1 MIMQRFYIFFTFFLC
16 FSAFLR
22 AQDYPTGL
30 EFEDDRYQKQ
40 PLVSMQN
47 GGKSLPSSIDLSIYA
62 PFPRHQGTIFSCVG
76 WSVGY
81 GALTMERAI
90 QNGWTD
96 RAKITNE
103 SSSALF
109 LYNQIK
115 IGNCTRGARISDALI
130 FLQEKGDCLA
140 KYYDKNLDD
149 CEQPTTPDL
158 LKNASNFR
166 ISDYAALFD
175 GELDQIDKINRIK
188 RALAQNKPV
197 VIGLRIKNNFYK
209 LEDAAF
215 WHPYLGDTTY
225 AGGHAMVVVGYDDN
239 LASFRIFNS
248 WGPKWGKN
256 GMIWVKYN
264 EFAKYCKYAYIIYVG
279 QNKPIQ
285 NAANLAVK
293 SSPVVASTNET
304 LTEANLNELPLRE
317 ISGKFNFLRFTGLFN
332 AYSEP
337 VFEEAKVL
345 GEKNNYTLSNRL
357 WQVGDKFQLQ
367 IVPTFSNGYIYVL
380 SVDPTNK
387 KEVHWPKNEMFNEK
401 FTGAYQSGLSPFSEG
416 VIKIPDAQSVLK
428 LAHPGSEHLIIL
440 FSEKKINPPFMEY
453 LVDNLQYNAT
463 ENLYQTLTEILGV
476 HQIPASEVHFDKE
489 QMQFKAITRNSGAI
503 ISLVLKISVN

>member
-1 MIMQRFYIFFTFFLC
+1 MNMLRFNIFITIFLC
-16 FSAFLR
+16 FYGFLK

-30 EFEDDRYQKQ
+30 EFEDDRYNKQ
-40 PLVSMQN
+40 PLVSMQD
-47 GGKSLPSSIDLSIYA
+47 GGKSIPSSIDLSIYA
-62 PFPRHQGTIFSCVG
+62 PLPRHQGTIFSCVG

-81 GALTMERAI
+81 GALTIERAI

-96 RAKITNE
+96 RVKITNE

-149 CEQPTTPDL
+149 CEQPTTPEII
-158 LKNASNFR
+158 KNASNFK
-166 ISDYAALFD
+166 ITDYAALFD
-175 GELDQIDKINRIK
+175 GELNQIDKINRIK
-188 RALAQNKPV
+188 RVLAQNKPV
-197 VIGLRIKNNFYK
+197 IIGLRIKNNFYK

-215 WHPYLGDTTY
+215 WHPDLGDTTY

-239 LASFRIFNS
+239 LASFRVFNS
-248 WGPKWGKN
+248 WGSKWGKN
-256 GMIWVKYN
+256 GMIWIKYT

-285 NAANLAVK
+285 SSASQTIK
-293 SSPVVASTNET
+293 SSPVVASSNEA
-304 LTEANLNELPLRE
+304 LPEGNLNELPLRE
-317 ISGKFNFLRFTGLFN
+317 ISGKFNFLRFTGQFN

-345 GEKNNYTLSNRL
+345 GEKNIYTLSNRL
-357 WQVGDKFQLQ
+357 WKVGDKFQLQ
-367 IVPTFSNGYIYVL
+367 VIPSFLNGYIYVL

-387 KEVHWPKNEMFNEK
+387 KEVHWPKNELFNAK
-401 FTGAYQSGLSPFSEG
+401 FKGEYQSGLSPFSEG
-416 VIKIPDAQSVLK
+416 VIKIPDASSVLK
-428 LAHPGSEHLIIL
+428 LAHPGTDHLIIL
-440 FSEKKINPPFMEY
+440 FSEKKINTPFMEY
-453 LVDNLQYNAT
+453 LLDNLHFNGS
-463 ENLYQTLTEILGV
+463 ENLYQSLTEILGE
-476 HQIPASEVHFDKE
+476 HQIPTSEVHFDKE
-489 QMQFKAITRNSGAI
+489 QMQFKAITRNPGAI
-503 ISLVLKISVN
+503 IPLVLKIAVN

>member
-1 MIMQRFYIFFTFFLC
+1 MNMLRFNIFITIFLC
-16 FSAFLR
+16 FYGFLK

-30 EFEDDRYQKQ
+30 EFEDDCYNKQ
-40 PLVSMQN
+40 PLVSMQS
-47 GGKSLPSSIDLSIYA
+47 GGKSIPSSIDLSIYA
-62 PFPRHQGTIFSCVG
+62 PLPRHQGTIFSCVG

-81 GALTMERAI
+81 GALTIERAI

-96 RAKITNE
+96 RVKITNE

-149 CEQPTTPDL
+149 CEQPTTPEII
-158 LKNASNFR
+158 KNASNFK
-166 ISDYAALFD
+166 ITDYAALFD
-175 GELDQIDKINRIK
+175 GELNQIDKINRIK
-188 RALAQNKPV
+188 RVLAQNKPV

-215 WHPYLGDTTY
+215 WHPDLGDTTY

-239 LASFRIFNS
+239 LASFRVFNS
-248 WGPKWGKN
+248 WGSKWGKN
-256 GMIWVKYN
+256 GMIWIKYT

-285 NAANLAVK
+285 SSASQTIK
-293 SSPVVASTNET
+293 SSPVVASSNEA
-304 LTEANLNELPLRE
+304 LPEGNLNELPLRE
-317 ISGKFNFLRFTGLFN
+317 ISGKFNFLRFTGQFN

-345 GEKNNYTLSNRL
+345 GEKNIYTLSNRL
-357 WQVGDKFQLQ
+357 WKVGDKFQLQ
-367 IVPTFSNGYIYVL
+367 VVPEFSNGYIYVL
-380 SVDPTNK
+380 SVDPSNK
-387 KEVHWPKNEMFNEK
+387 KEVHWPKNEILNEK
-401 FTGAYQSGLSPFSEG
+401 FKGVHQSGLSPFSGG
-416 VIKIPDAQSVLK
+416 VIKIPDANSVLK
-428 LAHPGSEHLIIL
+428 LSHVGTDYLIIL
-440 FSEKKINPPFMEY
+440 FSEKKIQPPF
-453 LVDNLQYNAT
+453 LQYLKEHLSVGSS
-463 ENLYQTLTEILGV
+463 ENLYQSLIEILGQ
-476 HQIPASEVHFDKE
+476 HHIPTSEVHFDKE
-489 QMQFKAITRNSGAI
+489 QMQFKAITRNPGAI
-503 ISLVLKISVN
+503 IPLVLKIAVN

>member
-1 MIMQRFYIFFTFFLC
+1 M
-16 FSAFLR
+16 
-22 AQDYPTGL
+22 
-30 EFEDDRYQKQ
+30 
-40 PLVSMQN
+40 
-47 GGKSLPSSIDLSIYA
+47 
-62 PFPRHQGTIFSCVG
+62 
-76 WSVGY
+76 
-81 GALTMERAI
+81 
-90 QNGWTD
+90 
-96 RAKITNE
+96 
-103 SSSALF
+103 
-109 LYNQIK
+109 
-115 IGNCTRGARISDALI
+115 I

-158 LKNASNFR
+158 LKNANNFR

-215 WHPYLGDTTY
+215 WHPDLGDTTY

-304 LTEANLNELPLRE
+304 ITEANLNELPLRE

-503 ISLVLKISVN
+503 IPLVLKISVN

>member
-1 MIMQRFYIFFTFFLC
+1 MLRFL
-16 FSAFLR
+16 
-22 AQDYPTGL
+22 
-30 EFEDDRYQKQ
+30 
-40 PLVSMQN
+40 M
-47 GGKSLPSSIDLSIYA
+47 
-62 PFPRHQGTIFSCVG
+62 
-76 WSVGY
+76 
-81 GALTMERAI
+81 
-90 QNGWTD
+90 
-96 RAKITNE
+96 
-103 SSSALF
+103 
-109 LYNQIK
+109 
-115 IGNCTRGARISDALI
+115 GN
-130 FLQEKGDCLA
+130 
-140 KYYDKNLDD
+140 
-149 CEQPTTPDL
+149 
-158 LKNASNFR
+158 
-166 ISDYAALFD
+166 
-175 GELDQIDKINRIK
+175 LDQIDKINRIK

-215 WHPYLGDTTY
+215 WHPDLGDTTY

-248 WGPKWGKN
+248 WGSKWGKN

-304 LTEANLNELPLRE
+304 ITEANLNELPLRE

-453 LVDNLQYNAT
+453 LIDNLQYNAT

-503 ISLVLKISVN
+503 IPLVLKISVN

>member
-1 MIMQRFYIFFTFFLC
+1 MIMLRFYIFFTLFLC
-16 FSAFLR
+16 FSLFLR

-40 PLVSMQN
+40 PLVSLQN
-47 GGKSLPSSIDLSIYA
+47 GGKSIPSSIDLSVYA

-149 CEQPTTPDL
+149 CEQPTTPEL
-158 LKNASNFR
+158 VKNASNFR
-166 ISDYAALFD
+166 ITDYAALFD
-175 GELDQIDKINRIK
+175 GELDKNDKINRIK

-215 WHPYLGDTTY
+215 WHPDLGDTTY
-225 AGGHAMVVVGYDDN
+225 AGGHAAVVVGYDDN

-279 QNKPIQ
+279 QNKPVQ
-285 NAANLAVK
+285 NSANLSIK

-304 LTEANLNELPLRE
+304 FPEGILNEIPLRE
-317 ISGKFNFLRFTGLFN
+317 ISGKFNFLRFTGQFN
-332 AYSEP
+332 GYSEP

-345 GEKNNYTLSNRL
+345 GEKNSYNLSNSL
-357 WQVGDKFQLQ
+357 WKVGDKFQLQ
-367 IVPTFSNGYIYVL
+367 VVPFFSNGYIYVL

-387 KEVHWPKNEMFNEK
+387 KEVHWPKNELFNAK
-401 FTGAYQSGLSPFSEG
+401 FKGDFQSGLSPFSEG
-416 VIKIPDAQSVLK
+416 IIKIPDAYSVLK
-428 LAHPGSEHLIIL
+428 LSHSGTEHLVIL
-440 FSEKKINPPFMEY
+440 FSEKKINSNFMEF
-453 LVDNLQYNAT
+453 LLTNLHHNASN
-463 ENLYQTLTEILGV
+463 NLYQSLSEILGE
-476 HQIPASEVHFDKE
+476 HQIPTSDVHFNNE
-489 QMQFKAITRNSGAI
+489 LMQFKAITRNQGAI
-503 ISLVLKISVN
+503 IPLILKIEVN

>member
-1 MIMQRFYIFFTFFLC
+1 MLRFSILLTLALSFAAYIH
-16 FSAFLR
+16 
-22 AQDYPTGL
+22 AQEYPTGL
-30 EFEDDRYQKQ
+30 EFEDDRYLKQ

-47 GGKSLPSSIDLSIYA
+47 GGKSIPSAVDLSVYA

-81 GALTMERAI
+81 GAFTMERAI
-90 QNGWTD
+90 LNGWTD
-96 RAKITNE
+96 RVKITDE

-115 IGNCTRGARISDALI
+115 IGNCSRGARISDALI
-130 FLQEKGDCLA
+130 YLQEKGDCLA

-149 CEQPTTPDL
+149 CEQPATPAL
-158 LKNASNFR
+158 IKNASNFK
-166 ISDYAALFD
+166 ITDYAALFD
-175 GELDQIDKINRIK
+175 GELDQNDKINRIK

-197 VIGLRIKNNFYK
+197 IIGLRIKNNFYK

-215 WHPYLGDTTY
+215 WHPDLGDTTY

-239 LASFRIFNS
+239 LSSFRIFNS
-248 WGPKWGKN
+248 WGQKWGKN

-285 NAANLAVK
+285 NIVNQTIK

-304 LTEANLNELPLRE
+304 LLQTDLKALPLRD
-317 ISGKFNFLRFTGLFN
+317 IAGKFNFLRFTGKFN
-332 AYSEP
+332 AFSEP
-337 VFEEAKVL
+337 VFEEAKVM
-345 GEKNNYTLSNRL
+345 GEKNSYTLTNRL

-367 IVPTFSNGYIYVL
+367 VVPSFSNGYIYVL
-380 SVDPTNK
+380 SVDPMNK
-387 KEVHWPKNEMFNEK
+387 KEVHWPKNEKFNEK
-401 FTGAYQSGLSPFSEG
+401 FLGEHQSGLSPFSEG
-416 VIKIPDAQSVLK
+416 VIHIPSSESVLK
-428 LAHPGSEHLIIL
+428 LAHTGIEHLIIL
-440 FSEKKINPPFMEY
+440 FSEKKINPPFMKY
-453 LVDNLQYNAT
+453 LVENLTFDNSD
-463 ENLYQTLTEILGV
+463 NLYQSLTEILGE

-489 QMQFKAITRNSGAI
+489 WMQFKAITRNPGAI
-503 ISLVLKISVN
+503 IPLILKISVN

>member
-1 MIMQRFYIFFTFFLC
+1 MLKFPVILCICLC
-16 FSAFLR
+16 FSSYLK
-22 AQDYPTGL
+22 AQDYPTGM
-30 EFEDDRYQKQ
+30 EFEDDRYRRQ

-47 GGKSLPSSIDLSIYA
+47 GGKSIPSAVDLSVYA

-96 RAKITNE
+96 RVKITDE

-115 IGNCTRGARISDALI
+115 IGNCSRGARISDALI

-149 CEQPTTPDL
+149 CEQPTTPAL
-158 LKNASNFR
+158 LKNANNFK
-166 ISDYAALFD
+166 ITDYAALFD
-175 GELDQIDKINRIK
+175 GELDQLDKIDRIK
-188 RALAQNKPV
+188 RALSQNKPV
-197 VIGLRIKNNFYK
+197 IIGLRIKNNFYK

-215 WHPYLGDTTY
+215 WHPDLGDTTY

-239 LASFRIFNS
+239 LSSFRIFNS
-248 WGPKWGKN
+248 WGHKWGKN

-279 QNKPIQ
+279 NNNPIQ
-285 NAANLAVK
+285 NTANQVVK
-293 SSPVVASTNET
+293 ASPVVASTNESSQQT
-304 LTEANLNELPLRE
+304 ALNELPLRD
-317 ISGKFNFLRFTGLFN
+317 ISGKFNFLRFTGQFN

-345 GEKNNYTLSNRL
+345 GEKNIYRLTNRV

-367 IVPTFSNGYIYVL
+367 IVPSFSNGYIYVL
-380 SVDPTNK
+380 SVDPTFK
-387 KEVHWPKNEMFNEK
+387 KEIHWPKNEMFNEK
-401 FTGAYQSGLSPFSEG
+401 FTGEHQSGLSPFSEG
-416 VIKIPDAQSVLK
+416 VIKIPNSNSVLK
-428 LAHPGSEHLIIL
+428 LAHSGLEHLIIL
-440 FSEKKINPPFMEY
+440 FSERKINPPFMKY
-453 LVDNLQYNAT
+453 LM
-463 ENLYQTLTEILGV
+463 ENLISDTPENVYKSLTEILGE
-476 HQIPASEVHFDKE
+476 HQIPNAEVHFDKE
-489 QMQFKAITRNSGAI
+489 LMQFKAITRNPGAI
-503 ISLVLKISVN
+503 IPIILKIVVN

>member
-215 WHPYLGDTTY
+215 WHPDLGDTTY

-317 ISGKFNFLRFTGLFN
+317 ISGKF
-332 AYSEP
+332 
-337 VFEEAKVL
+337 
-345 GEKNNYTLSNRL
+345 
-357 WQVGDKFQLQ
+357 
-367 IVPTFSNGYIYVL
+367 NGYIYVL

-503 ISLVLKISVN
+503 IPLVLKISVN